1 MVKAGWLTTRLST
14 MTLDMTINSGVAVAG
29 APNMAGKPV
38 WKARAY
44 TGAGI
49 ILTRLDGLAP
59 HVLCL
64 RGRESGVWS
73 FSKGHPEAEDIGKPL
88 RTAVRETYEE
98 TGLVADVDYKIIG
111 SSVRYGKRPYWIGI
125 LQPGAHER
133 LRVARREHDV
143 AGWFS
148 LEETKGLRGNTDVRA
163 WVRKTSAADAPF
175 HYAIKAASEKKPKQ
189 PMH

>member
-1 MVKAGWLTTRLST
+1 
-14 MTLDMTINSGVAVAG
+14 MTLDMTINSGVAGAPQPQKAG
-29 APNMAGKPV
+29 APV

-49 ILTRLDGLAP
+49 ILTRIDADGTWR
-59 HVLCL
+59 VLCL
-64 RGRESGVWS
+64 RGRQSGVWS
-73 FSKGHPEAEDIGKPL
+73 FSKGHPEVEDDGKPL
-88 RTAVRETYEE
+88 RTAARETFEE
-98 TGLVADVDYKIIG
+98 TGLVAGDDYKIIG
-111 SSVRYGKRPYWIGI
+111 SSVRYGKRPYWIGV

-148 LEETKGLRGNTDVRA
+148 LEEAKGLRGNTDVRA
-163 WVRKTSAADAPF
+163 WVRKTIAADAPF
-175 HYAIKAASEKKPKQ
+175 HYAIKASSVKRPKQ